1 MADIMA
7 SIKEELL
14 KPVNDFFLINPNTR
28 VITVPDSEKVF
39 GVENDGN
46 SERKHFKCPRIVGD
60 GIDLSE
66 MHLYVNY
73 QNANREKYP
82 HLIEDVVVEND
93 AVTFSWLI
101 PPAAVAYKGT
111 IDFIVCAKKSDD
123 NGVETTEWNT
133 TIAQGTVLKGLEATS
148 EIAERNP
155 DIIEQILKRLDSVN
169 GGSGKLA
176 DLKDDAEHRTVTDA
190 EKAAWNSKID
200 KTALNQAVTESLQQA
215 KESGEFKGDPG
226 EKGEPGDDGYTP
238 QKGVDYFD
246 GADGKDGAKGADGV
260 SITSISIKEVQ

>member
-1 MADIMA
+1 MAGEMI
-7 SIKEELL
+7 
-14 KPVNDFFLINPNTR
+14 KPVNDIFWINPNTR
-28 VITVPDSEKVF
+28 VITVPETEKVF

-46 SERKHFKCPRIVGD
+46 SERKYFKCSRIVGD

-66 MHLYVNY
+66 MRLYVNY
-73 QNANREKYP
+73 INANNEAYP
-82 HLIEDVVVEND
+82 HLIEDVEAEDD

-148 EIAERNP
+148 EITERNP

-200 KTALNQAVTESLQQA
+200 KTALDQAATDFLQQA

-226 EKGEPGDDGYTP
+226 EQGPAGAKGDDGYTP

-246 GADGKDGAKGADGV
+246 GADGKDGDKGADGV
-260 SITSISIKEVQ
+260 SIISVSIKEVQ